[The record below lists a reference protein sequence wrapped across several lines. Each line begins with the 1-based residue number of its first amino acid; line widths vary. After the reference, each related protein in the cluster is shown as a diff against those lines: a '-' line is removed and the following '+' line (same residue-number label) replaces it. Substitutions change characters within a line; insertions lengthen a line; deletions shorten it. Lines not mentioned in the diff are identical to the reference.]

1 MSFRKLQKF
10 TFTKNKY
17 AKANFYF
24 AKAKKRENLKKK
36 SENISNFKKFFFKF
50 WAEQIFLKIIIQR
63 LDFAFL
69 NADAHI
75 RLFHYAEKK
84 IREQAERHLLPF
96 PFILLHPPVQL
107 VVRLFGLRL
116 PYPLAGGFLLSLL
129 LGLIG
134 KWILAWHNS
143 SIFCKNKAN
152 SLHYTHFV
160 V

>member
-10 TFTKNKY
+10 TLTKNKC
-17 AKANFYF
+17 AKANLYF
-24 AKAKKRENLKKK
+24 VKAKKRENLKKK

-84 IREQAERHLLPF
+84 IREQVERHLLPGSF
-96 PFILLHPPVQL
+96 YFTSPSGSAGCSPF
-107 VVRLFGLRL
+107 RASTSL
-116 PYPLAGGFLLSLL
+116 PACRWISSFLAGNHQ
-129 LGLIG
+129 
-134 KWILAWHNS
+134 KHDTQA
-143 SIFCKNKAN
+143 
-152 SLHYTHFV
+152 T
-160 V
+160 